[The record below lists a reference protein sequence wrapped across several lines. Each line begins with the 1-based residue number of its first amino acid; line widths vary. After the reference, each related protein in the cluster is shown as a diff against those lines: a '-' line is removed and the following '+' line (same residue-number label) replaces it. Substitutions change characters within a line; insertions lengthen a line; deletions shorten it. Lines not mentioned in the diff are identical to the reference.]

1 MSTMND
7 NVDSFVGLDY
17 KTVRR
22 LIKESCER
30 IDRMANT
37 LLVLERGGMTLCKAY
52 CDEYELLL
60 LERLDM
66 CRKLNEFY
74 SEDYKKSGWFFRFF
88 ISKRIREV
96 ATLHRDTLHA
106 LMLLRNY
113 MALHEQKGKFID

>member
-1 MSTMND
+1 MKDVETLI
-7 NVDSFVGLDY
+7 GLSY
-17 KTVRR
+17 KQVKLLMKR
-22 LIKESCER
+22 SCIA
-30 IDRMANT
+30 IDKMANT
-37 LLVLERGGMTLCKAY
+37 LLAMESADMLLCESFCK
-52 CDEYELLL
+52 EYESLL
-60 LERLDM
+60 LERLDF

>member
-1 MSTMND
+1 MKDVETLI
-7 NVDSFVGLDY
+7 GLSY
-17 KTVRR
+17 KQVK
-22 LIKESCER
+22 LLMKESCAE
-30 IDRMANT
+30 IDRLSNT
-37 LLVLERGGMTLCKAY
+37 LLAMERGNMLFSIEYCKL
-52 CDEYELLL
+52 YELLL
-60 LERLDM
+60 MERLDF

-113 MALHEQKGKFID
+113 MALHEEKGKFID

>member
-1 MSTMND
+1 MN
-7 NVDSFVGLDY
+7 NKVDIKSFVGLDY
-17 KTVRR
+17 RQVRLLMKR
-22 LIKESCER
+22 SCIA
-30 IDRMANT
+30 IDKMANT
-37 LLVLERGGMTLCKAY
+37 LLAMESADMLLCESFCK
-52 CDEYELLL
+52 EYELLL
-60 LERLDM
+60 LERLDF

-88 ISKRIREV
+88 ISKRIRET

>member
-1 MSTMND
+1 MN
-7 NVDSFVGLDY
+7 NKVDIKSFVGLDY
-17 KTVRR
+17 RQVKM
-22 LIKESCER
+22 LMKESCAE
-30 IDRMANT
+30 IDRLSNT
-37 LLVLERGGMTLCKAY
+37 LLAMERGNMLFSIEYCKL
-52 CDEYELLL
+52 YELLL
-60 LERLDM
+60 MERLDF

-88 ISKRIREV
+88 ISKRIRET

>member
-1 MSTMND
+1 MET
-7 NVDSFVGLDY
+7 DSFIGLDY
-17 KTVRR
+17 KTVK
-22 LIKESCER
+22 LLMKESCAE
-30 IDRMANT
+30 IDRLSNT
-37 LLVLERGGMTLCKAY
+37 LLAMESADMLLCDGFCK
-52 CDEYELLL
+52 EYESLL
-60 LERLDM
+60 LERLDF

>member
-1 MSTMND
+1 MKDVETLI
-7 NVDSFVGLDY
+7 GLSY
-17 KTVRR
+17 KQVKLLMKR
-22 LIKESCER
+22 SCIA
-30 IDRMANT
+30 IDKMANT
-37 LLVLERGGMTLCKAY
+37 LLAMESADMLLCESFCK
-52 CDEYELLL
+52 EYESLL
-60 LERLDM
+60 LERLDF

-113 MALHEQKGKFID
+113 MALHEQNGKFID

>member
-1 MSTMND
+1 MNNKGD
-7 NVDSFVGLDY
+7 IESFVGLDY
-17 KTVRR
+17 RQVK
-22 LIKESCER
+22 LLMKESCAE
-30 IDRMANT
+30 IDRLSNT
-37 LLVLERGGMTLCKAY
+37 LLAMERGNMLFSIEYCKL
-52 CDEYELLL
+52 YELLL
-60 LERLDM
+60 LERLDF

-74 SEDYKKSGWFFRFF
+74 TDDYKKSGWFFRFF

>member
-1 MSTMND
+1 MKDVESLI
-7 NVDSFVGLDY
+7 GLSY
-17 KTVRR
+17 KQVR
-22 LIKESCER
+22 LLMKESCAEIER
-30 IDRMANT
+30 LSNT
-37 LLVLERGGMTLCKAY
+37 LLAMERGNMLFSIEYCKL
-52 CDEYELLL
+52 YEQLLM
-60 LERLDM
+60 ERLDF

-113 MALHEQKGKFID
+113 MALHEQKVKFID

>member
-1 MSTMND
+1 MN
-7 NVDSFVGLDY
+7 NKVDIKSFVGLDY
-17 KTVRR
+17 KQVK
-22 LIKESCER
+22 LLMKESCAE
-30 IDRMANT
+30 IDRLSNT
-37 LLVLERGGMTLCKAY
+37 LLAMERGNMLFSIEYCKL
-52 CDEYELLL
+52 YELLL
-60 LERLDM
+60 MERLDF